1 MGTLNTQEPEESKKE
16 NLGRPW
22 KRQPMIADPK
32 ASAFRNSKSRLAM
45 AALSGLQLQNGWTAG
60 ESPENKGRLAYKAHL
75 SCFWWGRTVVRTVGS
90 QEQVCIW
97 EITPFKTVM
106 STRIKKKK
114 PFLASLE
121 MYTCGNLERLD
132 RFLFSRP
139 FIGKLIIAT
148 VRSTLS
154 FRERQLAVWNQNAAL
169 LGTGKTMIVVLMQEN
184 VLSTVQLMMSQTAQM
199 DEKEAGSALI
209 WVWRT

>member
-1 MGTLNTQEPEESKKE
+1 MKKAAYDRWSKGISLQKLQEQAGHGSPSRVYNCKTDGQ
-16 NLGRPW
+16 LGSLL
-22 KRQPMIADPK
+22 KIK
-32 ASAFRNSKSRLAM
+32 A
-45 AALSGLQLQNGWTAG
+45 GQLT
-60 ESPENKGRLAYKAHL
+60 KAHL